1 MQESVFQNIQF
12 PSTKTQAHASAP
24 VFESDLS
31 ENKYLKESIFSFPS
45 AAADPSCSHLRN
57 GSRSNLE
64 TLYSESI
71 DDISNG
77 RN

>member
-31 ENKYLKESIFSFPS
+31 ENKYLEESVFSFPS
-45 AAADPSCSHLRN
+45 AAADPSCSHL
-57 GSRSNLE
+57 
-64 TLYSESI
+64 
-71 DDISNG
+71 
-77 RN
+77 